1 MGIGLSDVTT
11 VHSINPN
18 RYRFMGGS
26 DARITMSRD
35 EAARIQLC
43 TDDHSRVPATKSP
56 TAQAQFLRPI
66 RAKHSR
72 ASHKQR
78 QAGEKPTTFMPHI
91 RRFMKAY
98 ATLWQKLY
106 ARSSER
112 SFDQGNRVLVSRIA
126 THLDIHDRV
135 SVQTGPL
142 HWVLNRPIQR
152 STRHQDL
159 YACHRPENRGIARLT
174 PMITMSPNQGGSSEL
189 DI

>member
-43 TDDHSRVPATKSP
+43 TDDRSRVPAAKSP

-66 RAKHSR
+66 PGKHSR

-78 QAGEKPTTFMPHI
+78 HAGGNPTAFMTGI
-91 RRFMKAY
+91 RAFMKAR
-98 ATLWQKLY
+98 AIWRQKLY
-106 ARSSER
+106 ARFSEHT
-112 SFDQGNRVLVSRIA
+112 FDEGNRVLGSRIA
-126 THLDIHDRV
+126 THLDIRDRV
-135 SVQTGPL
+135 STKTDRL

-152 STRHQDL
+152 STLHQDL
-159 YACHRPENRGIARLT
+159 CACHRSENRGIARLT
-174 PMITMSPNQGGSSEL
+174 PMITMPSDRWGIQ
-189 DI
+189 